1 MLCWISSSLEVRQH
15 SMSVSLLPNIACLQH
30 PWASL
35 FLIILS
41 LHRKKMKIVVVQFLA
56 SSGIPVY
63 VSGKFPHSVI
73 GKGQVKSST
82 DRLYPGNN
90 DMPTFMDHRSD
101 VKTLKT

>member
-1 MLCWISSSLEVRQH
+1 MGLFVFDNLEFAQKENENRR
-15 SMSVSLLPNIACLQH
+15 SSVSI
-30 PWASL
+30 
-35 FLIILS
+35 
-41 LHRKKMKIVVVQFLA
+41 A

-101 VKTLKT
+101 VKMLKT